1 MNQTFVRI
9 YEQRIDLLRA
19 VIIGPQG
26 TPYHSVCSSLTLH
39 SLVNISIY
47 KPPMVTYRSYGLRLN
62 PNLFSNG
69 YVCLSLLNTWD
80 GQGHEPWNLPTWEA
94 LFKAGNNWENYS
106 QNVFVLSCETV
117 LFLLRSRQRIL
128 KVLWRTFSWAGTRH
142 VKYLEGLHE
151 WYGENWFCFL
161 KKGHLL
167 RLNAK
172 YQAYSRQ

>member
-1 MNQTFVRI
+1 MNQTFVRV
-9 YEQRIDLLRA
+9 YEQRIDLLRP

-26 TPYHSVCSSLTLH
+26 TPCHAVCSSLTLH

-47 KPPMVTYRSYGLRLN
+47 KPPMATYRSYGLRLN

-80 GQGHEPWNLPTWEA
+80 GQGHDRGT
-94 LFKAGNNWENYS
+94 
-106 QNVFVLSCETV
+106 
-117 LFLLRSRQRIL
+117 FLLEKHFSKQEIIGRIIVKMYL
-128 KVLWRTFSWAGTRH
+128 YCPAKQCCSCFAAAKEFWRFCDVTFSWAGTRH

-172 YQAYSRQ
+172 DQAYSRR

>member
-1 MNQTFVRI
+1 MNQTFVRV

-26 TPYHSVCSSLTLH
+26 TPYHAVCSSLTLH

-80 GQGHEPWNLPTWEA
+80 GQGHEPWNLPT
-94 LFKAGNNWENYS
+94 
-106 QNVFVLSCETV
+106 
-117 LFLLRSRQRIL
+117 
-128 KVLWRTFSWAGTRH
+128 
-142 VKYLEGLHE
+142 
-151 WYGENWFCFL
+151 
-161 KKGHLL
+161 
-167 RLNAK
+167 
-172 YQAYSRQ
+172 

>member
-62 PNLFSNG
+62 PNLFSNAAG
-69 YVCLSLLNTWD
+69 VAGSCWNCSRYQKLLELLVRRSRPRLVAGSARDRRLAAACAVGTAGISRLAVGTARVWLLELLAFGCCLCSLLVAALAC
-80 GQGHEPWNLPTWEA
+80 GIQGTTTQDMRGSSQASNQSCYTNL
-94 LFKAGNNWENYS
+94 
-106 QNVFVLSCETV
+106 
-117 LFLLRSRQRIL
+117 
-128 KVLWRTFSWAGTRH
+128 
-142 VKYLEGLHE
+142 
-151 WYGENWFCFL
+151 
-161 KKGHLL
+161 
-167 RLNAK
+167 
-172 YQAYSRQ
+172 